1 MRTGRFF
8 SYIKWGVLC
17 GPLLL
22 AANGCATREAASPPP
37 AKVSKLEAPVKRVA
51 DQVLAVKGAAGVG
64 DLPLYASMDI
74 VAAAPKVSTVL
85 IVIHGTLRNA
95 DTYFDTGKEILSGAG
110 KPDGSVLVVAPQF
123 LTAPDVKQFS
133 MPPQTLM
140 WTQEGWKSGEPAIG
154 PAPIS
159 SFEAID
165 ALLDHFADKRLYPA
179 LRNVVVMGHS
189 AGAQIVQRYAVVGQG
204 GTLLARKGVPVRFVV
219 ANPSSYLYFSDQRPN
234 PAPAGTCPAATKWK
248 YQLEGGPPYVA
259 SQNADEVEARYAKRR
274 VEYLLGQAD
283 TDPYTHFIDR
293 SCGGMAQGPNRLERG
308 LAYFDYLKSRHPAG
322 LNQRVVQVPG
332 VGHNNLGMFTSV
344 CGMAVLFDR
353 PVPASCPVVGR
364 PGPRTNAGSPPS
376 RRPPG

>member
-1 MRTGRFF
+1 M
-8 SYIKWGVLC
+8 
-17 GPLLL
+17 
-22 AANGCATREAASPPP
+22 
-37 AKVSKLEAPVKRVA
+37 
-51 DQVLAVKGAAGVG
+51 
-64 DLPLYASMDI
+64 
-74 VAAAPKVSTVL
+74 
-85 IVIHGTLRNA
+85 
-95 DTYFDTGKEILSGAG
+95 
-110 KPDGSVLVVAPQF
+110 VVAPQF

-259 SQNADEVEARYAKRR
+259 SQNADQVEARYAKRR

-344 CGMAVLFDR
+344 CL
-353 PVPASCPVVGR
+353 SLIHI
-364 PGPRTNAGSPPS
+364 
-376 RRPPG
+376 